1 MIVCEN
7 DLNTVIIVALL
18 TLTIDNF
25 QDFEALT
32 IMSFVEY

>member
-1 MIVCEN
+1 VIVCEN

-18 TLTIDNF
+18 ILTIDIF